1 MKDRYQMLI
10 YVPECAF
17 LHGRAFGRLARWP
30 ASSLLAL
37 EVDSVLVL
45 CDRLC
50 QSRPS
55 VLFTWG
61 ENPFKG
67 FGTDNE

>member
-50 QSRPS
+50 QSR
-55 VLFTWG
+55 LTAFFTRRHK
-61 ENPFKG
+61 PF
-67 FGTDNE
+67 